1 MTTKKDMAQ
10 PNDELFNE
18 DNAVKSN
25 WVKFGKIND
34 FIKGTLIDVREM
46 TSTMPGKEG
55 QKVKVYE
62 LLTHAGSFHDMDENK
77 NPVEPAIVINEG
89 EYWNVGGKVGIDT
102 QMRNVKLGTIVG
114 MRFADEKPSKTKGFS
129 ATKIIRIYVGG
140 QDPNYMGQTAQD
152 SQ

>member
-10 PNDELFNE
+10 PSDELFNE
-18 DNAVKSN
+18 SHAVKSN

-46 TSTMPGKEG
+46 MSNMPGKEG

-62 LLTHAGSFHDMDENK
+62 FLAHAGSFHDLDEK
-77 NPVEPAIVINEG
+77 RNPVETPTIVNEG
-89 EYWNVGGKVGIDT
+89 EYWTIGGKVGIDA

-114 MRFADEKPSKTKGFS
+114 MRFAEEKPSKTKGFN
-129 ATKIIRIYVGG
+129 ATKIIKVYVGG